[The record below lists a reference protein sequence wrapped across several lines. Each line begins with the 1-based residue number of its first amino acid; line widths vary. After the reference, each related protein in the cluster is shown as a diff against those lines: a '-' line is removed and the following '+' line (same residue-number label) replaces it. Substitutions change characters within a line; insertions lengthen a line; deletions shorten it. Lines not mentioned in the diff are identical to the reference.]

1 MVLVKSGPGK
11 TSGII
16 DGMTELP
23 SLLILT
29 FSPIRSDPRVLK
41 QVELFKGKYR
51 VSTCGYGSAPEGVDS
66 HYALPDDSRGWSS
79 DKVGLLTRRYPR
91 VYNGMTAVSAARSVL
106 PRDEFDVIL
115 ANDLNTLPLALE
127 LQPRLGV
134 HADLHEFAPREK
146 EADPKWRLA
155 VAPFM
160 RWLCRRYLPLASSVT
175 TVSQGIA
182 EAYAR
187 DYGISVDVVTN
198 AAPYTAGKVQPV
210 GPKLRLVHSGAA
222 QRYRQLNML
231 VEAMTDAPDWLTLD
245 MIVMPNEPD
254 YLEELK
260 NLAVGVPAVR
270 FREPVPYTELVKT
283 MSEYDASIVFFPPT
297 TFNLEHTL
305 PNKFFEAVQARIG
318 LITGPS
324 PSMVPLMEQYGLG
337 AVTTDF
343 SAASLRET
351 LHGLTAEKISEW
363 KRAADAAARPL
374 SAESQVLAW
383 QAAVEGIVKSQPA
396 RA

>member
-1 MVLVKSGPGK
+1 
-11 TSGII
+11 
-16 DGMTELP
+16 MTDVP

-51 VSTCGYGSAPEGVDS
+51 VFTCGYGDAPDGVDN
-66 HYALPDDSRGWSS
+66 HFALPADSRGWSS
-79 DKVGLLTRRYPR
+79 DKLGLLTRRYGR
-91 VYNGMTAVSAARSVL
+91 VYDGMTAVAAARRVL
-106 PRDEFDVIL
+106 TPGAFDVVL

-127 LQPRLGV
+127 LKPRLGV

-160 RWLCRRYLPLASSVT
+160 RWLCRRYLPMASSIT
-175 TVSQGIA
+175 TVSPGIA
-182 EAYAR
+182 EAYAQ
-187 DYGISVDVVTN
+187 DYGVSVDVVTN
-198 AAPYTAGKVQPV
+198 AAPYTAGEVRPAGQP
-210 GPKLRLVHSGAA
+210 LRLVHSGAA
-222 QRYRQLNML
+222 QRYRQLDRL
-231 VEAMTDAPDWLTLD
+231 VEAMRDAPHGTTLD

-260 NLAVGVPAVR
+260 NLAAEVPAVR
-270 FREPVPYTELVKT
+270 FRDPVPYTELVRT

-297 TFNLEHTL
+297 TFNLKHTL

-324 PSMVPLMEQYGLG
+324 PAMVPLMEEYRLG
-337 AVTTDF
+337 VVTRDF
-343 SAASLRET
+343 STSSLREA
-351 LHGLTAEKISEW
+351 LHGLTADEVSEW
-363 KRAADAAARPL
+363 KKAADAAARPL

-383 QAAVEGIVKSQPA
+383 QRAVDDIAGSQAA